1 MGQASGIAGSGLG
14 AVLGS
19 LIAPGIGTSIGAS
32 LGGAAGGALGGG
44 TTQQNSYLQPYPGAQ
59 GLQGNILQ
67 MLMGGGSTTPGS
79 GLNALGGLAGLGSS
93 TGAQRQGTGINQF
106 SNMAS
111 PEMQALNTAFPMLQ
125 NMMMG
130 NNASGVDALQP
141 VFEQNLNTASNKLT
155 ATAPGGRFS
164 SGMLQAQGQLGQQST
179 NDYNL
184 LASQMIQQGLNR
196 QLQAATTLGGL
207 SSQAGNAQLQALQQL
222 FGGAMGNAFGGSYQ
236 TQPSGLQQGM
246 QAGGSLS
253 QLLMLMQRLG
263 QNSGGAMPGMT
274 SPNLGGINTQPMFSP
289 GTLSMGNITP

>member
-1 MGQASGIAGSGLG
+1 MPGGLAVPLAVTAGSSL
-14 AVLGS
+14 LGS
-19 LIAPGIGTSIGAS
+19 L
-32 LGGAAGGALGGG
+32 LGG
-44 TTQQNSYLQPYPGAQ
+44 TKQQNSYLPAYPGAQ

-130 NNASGVDALQP
+130 NNASGVDALRP

-155 ATAPGGRFS
+155 ANAPGGRFS

-246 QAGGSLS
+246 QGGGSLA

-263 QNSGGAMPGMT
+263 HNSGGGMPGMT